1 VSELPLRALIPRE
14 GTAPVRDRLLMTLFL
29 AALVHGLIILGL
41 TFAGSAPAPSGA
53 RGLDVLL
60 VSDELP
66 TAARND
72 SAAYLAQRTQL
83 GSGNTSGP
91 AVAHNQPL
99 DHSPPVHAGTAQGT
113 SLSSSAPA
121 ADRPED
127 QVLTTLAAR
136 TDIRYLAAVQ
146 GEAGDTREQ
155 PLAAQGPTRPQPAD
169 SESGAVQLRGAKRDE
184 LWVTPDTQESIL
196 APYLDSWRQRVERIG
211 TLNYPTAAQHA
222 RVQASPVLEV
232 AIDADGRLTKAEILT
247 SSGYPDL
254 DAAAL
259 AILKLASPFDP
270 FPPDLAARY
279 HTLRFAYEWQFTGGR
294 VARGAVTA
302 VP

>member
-1 VSELPLRALIPRE
+1 MRALIPRE
-14 GTAPVRDRLLMTLFL
+14 GSAPVRDRLLMTLFL
-29 AALVHGLIILGL
+29 AVLVHGVIILGL
-41 TFAGSAPAPSGA
+41 TFAGSGPRDSAA

-83 GSGNTSGP
+83 GSGNTTGP
-91 AVAHNQPL
+91 ALARNQPS
-99 DHSPPVHAGTAQGT
+99 DTAPPVHAGTARGT
-113 SLSSSAPA
+113 SLRSSAPA
-121 ADRPED
+121 AARPED
-127 QVLTTLAAR
+127 PVLTTLAAR

-155 PLAAQGPTRPQPAD
+155 PLAAPGPTPPRPAE

-211 TLNYPTAAQHA
+211 TLNYPTAARRA
-222 RVQASPVLEV
+222 GVLASPVLEV

-270 FPPDLAARY
+270 FPPDLAGRY

>member
-1 VSELPLRALIPRE
+1 MRALIPRE
-14 GTAPVRDRLLMTLFL
+14 GSAPVRDRLLMTLFL
-29 AALVHGLIILGL
+29 AALIHGVIILGL
-41 TFAGSAPAPSGA
+41 TFAGSGPPDRGA

-91 AVAHNQPL
+91 AAAHNQPL
-99 DHSPPVHAGTAQGT
+99 EHSPPVHPGDAQGT
-113 SLSSSAPA
+113 TLSSTA
-121 ADRPED
+121 AAAERPEE

-136 TDIRYLAAVQ
+136 TDVRYFTANQ
-146 GEAGDTREQ
+146 SQAGDAREQ
-155 PLAAQGPTRPQPAD
+155 PLAADGPTKPRPAD
-169 SESGAVQLRGAKRDE
+169 SERGAVQLRGAKRDE

-211 TLNYPTAAQHA
+211 TLNYPTAAQRA
-222 RVQASPVLEV
+222 GVQASL
-232 AIDADGRLTKAEILT
+232 
-247 SSGYPDL
+247 
-254 DAAAL
+254 
-259 AILKLASPFDP
+259 LKLASPFDP

>member
-1 VSELPLRALIPRE
+1 MRALIPRE
-14 GTAPVRDRLLMTLFL
+14 GSAPVRDRLLMTLFI
-29 AALVHGLIILGL
+29 AALIHGMIILGL
-41 TFAGSAPAPSGA
+41 TFSASPHHDGAA
-53 RGLDVLL
+53 RGIDVLL

-66 TAARND
+66 TAAHND

-83 GSGNTSGP
+83 GSGNTRTPG
-91 AVAHNQPL
+91 VAHNQARPAA
-99 DHSPPVHAGTAQGT
+99 PPPHAGEAQGT
-113 SLSSSAPA
+113 SLASSAPA
-121 ADRPED
+121 AARADDP
-127 QVLTTLAAR
+127 VLTTSAAR
-136 TDIRYLAAVQ
+136 TDIRYFTTTPGPDGL
-146 GEAGDTREQ
+146 TREQ
-155 PLAAQGPTRPQPAD
+155 PLAADTTPAPRPTAATDTGP
-169 SESGAVQLRGAKRDE
+169 VQLRGAQRDE
-184 LWVTPDTQESIL
+184 LWITPDTRESLI

-211 TLNYPTAAQHA
+211 TLNYPTAAQRA
-222 RVQASPVLEV
+222 GVQASPVLEV
-232 AIDADGRLTKAEILT
+232 AIDADGRLATAEILS

-294 VARGAVTA
+294 IAQGAVTA